1 MPHTLPPSWRDLL
14 RRLPI
19 LTAAGLL
26 LAVAAAPASAADK
39 SADKSRGKATQA
51 ATSQSGTASGTGSG
65 TEGKG
70 TGGQADTPL
79 PPPPPTTGPSNPM
92 VASVEGHP
100 IYLSDIG
107 RAEKALPANLRG
119 MPFDS
124 IFPVLL
130 DRLVDHQA
138 LAMLALRRDLEDNPE
153 VKQQIQ
159 DVTDRVL
166 EAALLAQDAVPK
178 VTEAATKARYDAIY
192 ANRPATEQVRA
203 PPHPGRAPR
212 PRRRRSSPNS
222 TPAPT
227 SPLWRQRTA
236 WTRTARR
243 AAISASSAASR
254 SGPASPTS
262 RSALQPGQVADQ
274 ADPQRVRL
282 ARGEGGGTPAGRAAQ
297 LFRHARANQ
306 ERTDD
311 RGDREG
317 SRHGSGPTDDPRVEP
332 RRLPR
337 SIPRS
342 ASTTLPPGRNNR
354 SNRSTGPETAAGWP
368 SGGIWAMIRAAN
380 QGSS

>member
-124 IFPVLL
+124 VSPVLL

-138 LAMLALRRDLEDNPE
+138 LVMLALRRDLEDNPE

-203 PPHPGRAPR
+203 RHILVGTEAEAKKVIAELNAGADFATLAAKDSLDPDGKKGGDLGFFSREQVWPGFADVAF
-212 PRRRRSSPNS
+212 S
-222 TPAPT
+222 
-227 SPLWRQRTA
+227 
-236 WTRTARR
+236 
-243 AAISASSAASR
+243 
-254 SGPASPTS
+254 
-262 RSALQPGQVADQ
+262 LQPGQVADQ
-274 ADPQRVRL
+274 PIHNEFGWHVVKVEERRL
-282 ARGEGGGTPAGRAAQ
+282 VAPPSYSDMRERIRNELMTEAIAKEVATARGQLTIHEWNLDGSEVNPALRIDNVT
-297 LFRHARANQ
+297 ARAKQ
-306 ERTDD
+306 
-311 RGDREG
+311 
-317 SRHGSGPTDDPRVEP
+317 
-332 RRLPR
+332 
-337 SIPRS
+337 
-342 ASTTLPPGRNNR
+342 
-354 SNRSTGPETAAGWP
+354 
-368 SGGIWAMIRAAN
+368 
-380 QGSS
+380 